1 MRLRAVVAVHV
12 DHRRAAG
19 ERARDADEPGGIR
32 LGEDFRVLALI
43 RPEPVQHHAER
54 AVALVLLDIEEPG
67 RIARPDDVGRG
78 VDHAVGEV
86 LPRGEIAHAKG
97 QEFRAELVGAPGE
110 FRMIGRMARRRE
122 AEEGLAGGERVAVD
136 EDRLLAAVARP
147 AAEDAVLAARAEPR
161 IIGPGAVGLRRL
173 AVVLLDPRPHF
184 GDQGF
189 LQVRGRGERRV
200 GVGVLAFRAA
210 PGCRGRAQPG
220 RAAPPAS
227 SPP

>member
-1 MRLRAVVAVHV
+1 M
-12 DHRRAAG
+12 
-19 ERARDADEPGGIR
+19 
-32 LGEDFRVLALI
+32 
-43 RPEPVQHHAER
+43 
-54 AVALVLLDIEEPG
+54 ALVLLDIEEP
-67 RIARPDDVGRG
+67 RRVARPDDVGRG
-78 VDHAVGEV
+78 VDDAVGEV

-97 QEFRAELVGAPGE
+97 QELRAELVGAPGE
-110 FRMIGRMARRRE
+110 LGVIGRMARRRE

-161 IIGPGAVGLRRL
+161 IIGPGTVGLRRL

-200 GVGVLAFRAA
+200 GVGVLLFEQRPDVGGERGRVAQRLLPVLRPEPGIFVRPACAMGGYFDRAA
-210 PGCRGRAQPG
+210 LGAGRRDG
-220 RAAPPAS
+220 RR
-227 SPP
+227 